1 MTHERTLELLDD
13 FVGGELEPREERE
26 VRRHLMQCDGC
37 RAEEQAL
44 RALLDQAAALPDEV
58 MPDDDLWQKIAPRL
72 QARTAVAAT
81 VETERMPEVRVI
93 GPRPVRPLPWW
104 MLAAASIALMV
115 ATSLVTLRFAGR
127 GVEPAPATMA
137 SQSAQPPRTG
147 TTAAG
152 TPTALAAFRPAEQE
166 YQKAITEL
174 QAALQARRGQL
185 APQTVATIEANLRII
200 DQAIRESRAALAA
213 DPNRPELARML
224 SKAYDTKL
232 DVLRQA
238 VLL

>member
-26 VRRHLMQCDGC
+26 VRRHLMQCESC

-44 RALLDQAAALPDEV
+44 RALLDEAAALPDEV
-58 MPDDDLWQKIAPRL
+58 MPDDDLWHRIAPRL
-72 QARTAVAAT
+72 EARTAAV

-104 MLAAASIALMV
+104 MLAAASIALV
-115 ATSLVTLRFAGR
+115 VVTSLATLRFAGR
-127 GVEPAPATMA
+127 GGEPVLAT
-137 SQSAQPPRTG
+137 QTAQPPRAG
-147 TTAAG
+147 TTSAG

-166 YQKAITEL
+166 YEKAITEL

-185 APQTVATIEANLRII
+185 APQTVATVEANLRII

-213 DPNRPELARML
+213 DPNRPELAEML
-224 SKAYDTKL
+224 SDAYDTKL

-238 VLL
+238 VSL

>member
-13 FVGGELEPREERE
+13 FVSGELEPREERE
-26 VRRHLMQCDGC
+26 VRRHLMQCESC

-44 RALLDQAAALPDEV
+44 RALLDEAAALPDEV

-72 QARTAVAAT
+72 QARAAVAA
-81 VETERMPEVRVI
+81 ETERTPEVRVI

-104 MLAAASIALMV
+104 MLAAASIALV
-115 ATSLVTLRFAGR
+115 IVTSLVTLRFAGR
-127 GVEPAPATMA
+127 GAEPVLAT
-137 SQSAQPPRTG
+137 QTAQPPRTG
-147 TTAAG
+147 ATAGG

-166 YQKAITEL
+166 YEKAITEL

-213 DPNRPELARML
+213 DPNRPELAEML
-224 SKAYDTKL
+224 SDAYDTKL

-238 VLL
+238 VSL

>member
-1 MTHERTLELLDD
+1 MTHEHTLELLDD

-26 VRRHLMQCDGC
+26 VRRHLMQCESC

-44 RALLDQAAALPDEV
+44 RALLDEAAALPDEV
-58 MPDDDLWQKIAPRL
+58 LPDDDLWRKIAPRL
-72 QARTAVAAT
+72 EARTAAV

-104 MLAAASIALMV
+104 MLAAASIALV
-115 ATSLVTLRFAGR
+115 VVTSLVTLRVSGR
-127 GVEPAPATMA
+127 GAEPVLAT
-137 SQSAQPPRTG
+137 QTAQPPRTG
-147 TTAAG
+147 TTTGG

-166 YQKAITEL
+166 YEKAITEL

-213 DPNRPELARML
+213 DPNRPELAEML
-224 SKAYDTKL
+224 SDAYDTKL

-238 VLL
+238 VSL